1 MKARIRIISGPLAGQ
16 TIDLSDGT
24 LLIGRE
30 EDCQLRLTCDFLSR
44 RHCALELSDLTLR
57 IRDLG
62 SKNGTYVNGRRIG
75 SNEEI
80 LLHDDLVAVGTM
92 SFLIDIAHE
101 RQPELIDTRGCDT
114 GTISSDPAPPAQP
127 EQIQTPPE
135 QIPKPD
141 QCADRATD

>member
-1 MKARIRIISGPLAGQ
+1 MKARLRIISGPLAGQ
-16 TIDLSDGT
+16 AIDLSDGT

-44 RHCALELSDLTLR
+44 RHCAIELNDLTLR

-75 SNEEI
+75 PNEEI

-114 GTISSDPAPPAQP
+114 GTISADPALPA
-127 EQIQTPPE
+127 PPE

-141 QCADRATD
+141 QCADHATD